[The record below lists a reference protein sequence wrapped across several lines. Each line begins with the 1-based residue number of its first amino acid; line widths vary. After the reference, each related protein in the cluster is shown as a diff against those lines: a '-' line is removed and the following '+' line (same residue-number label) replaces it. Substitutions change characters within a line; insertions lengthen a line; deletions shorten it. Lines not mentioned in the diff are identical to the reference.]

1 MRRSQQVVLISE
13 ICTVQSYAATFRI
26 LPGLSERVRNS
37 RGYLVPNTMHTY
49 EPFVSSDNNH
59 STLSTN
65 LLHTPRVADKL
76 PRLSR
81 SLATPIYWVSCLTG
95 PTMVRYLI
103 ETRVETRG
111 STISQLKQPPG
122 LTLISRSIII
132 VRKK

>member
-95 PTMVRYLI
+95 PTMVRSLI
-103 ETRVETRG
+103 ETRG
-111 STISQLKQPPG
+111 STISQLKQPPC